1 MTPEQYMMKRA
12 EIVSEYMEE
21 IDEHESAGEFGDAE
35 NARKWMR
42 VKLRELDKGTLM
54 VIARDIEWD
63 TQLGGCPY
71 FEGLPMEINEE
82 LDRRKGELC
91 AAD

>member
-42 VKLRELDKGTLM
+42 VKLRELD
-54 VIARDIEWD
+54 EE
-63 TQLGGCPY
+63 
-71 FEGLPMEINEE
+71 FE
-82 LDRRKGELC
+82 R
-91 AAD
+91 

>member
-35 NARKWMR
+35 NALKQTSDDYYRGLEDGYRIAKNGG
-42 VKLRELDKGTLM
+42 KKLDK
-54 VIARDIEWD
+54 
-63 TQLGGCPY
+63 
-71 FEGLPMEINEE
+71 
-82 LDRRKGELC
+82 
-91 AAD
+91 